1 MSEQTTI
8 GRYRITAELGRG
20 GMGVVYKAWE
30 ESLQRYVAIKM
41 LGDALAHDDALVER
55 FLREARAVADLSHPN
70 VVQVFTVDTHEGRPY
85 FAMEYVEGESL
96 KDLIHTSRRIDPRR
110 AARIVREAAS
120 GLDAAHAKGVIHRDV
135 KPDNIMLT
143 KYGGVKV
150 VDFGIARTADAES
163 RLTGTGMMVGTPN
176 YLCPEVC
183 LGQEVDGRSDLFSL
197 GVVFYEMLAGTS
209 PFQADSPM
217 AMMTAVV
224 REAVPDIRQ
233 LAPEVDDDLRAI
245 VAHLL
250 AKDRQARYGSGAELV
265 EDLDAWLAGE
275 PLLHARPAS
284 DAPTEARARPELET
298 TTEARPLP
306 GAEAPAARR
315 RPPGA
320 AWLLG
325 LLLVVGVAGGS
336 WFYVAQPPPDQGAG
350 TGETTPPPAAATAS
364 TSAGSGDAGA
374 PQTES
379 AQIAEAA
386 RPAVRKPPAGAPSD
400 PGTPTASSDT
410 SGAPAGNADADA
422 GPPGDPSPAETIE
435 PAAVAASPAPRPVP
449 ESEPPAPSI
458 AAERGP
464 PRLVVVAR
472 GDPSVASIVESVL
485 EGALAEADFPVLDER
500 FFASGVGGGLARLG
514 DAALRN
520 GADVL
525 VYADVRGTGTRELRF
540 HGRTEQQRTANL
552 EVRALL
558 LAEKRTLGTPWSRPL
573 AYVPLN
579 ATDNAREVAG
589 PIARDLVARLGALAD

>member
-197 GVVFYEMLAGTS
+197 GVVLYEMLAGTT

-245 VAHLL
+245 LAHLL
-250 AKDRQARYGSGAELV
+250 EKDPQARYRSGAELV

-275 PLLHARPAS
+275 ALLHARPAS
-284 DAPTEARARPELET
+284 DAPTVARARPELET

-306 GAEAPAARR
+306 ATEAPAARR
-315 RPPGA
+315 RAPGA
-320 AWLLG
+320 AWMLG
-325 LLLVVGVAGGS
+325 LLLIVGVAGGS
-336 WFYVAQPPPDQGAG
+336 WFYVAQPSPDRGDASGGA
-350 TGETTPPPAAATAS
+350 TAPPAATVSSS
-364 TSAGSGDAGA
+364 TG
-374 PQTES
+374 
-379 AQIAEAA
+379 
-386 RPAVRKPPAGAPSD
+386 
-400 PGTPTASSDT
+400 
-410 SGAPAGNADADA
+410 
-422 GPPGDPSPAETIE
+422 
-435 PAAVAASPAPRPVP
+435 
-449 ESEPPAPSI
+449 
-458 AAERGP
+458 
-464 PRLVVVAR
+464 
-472 GDPSVASIVESVL
+472 
-485 EGALAEADFPVLDER
+485 
-500 FFASGVGGGLARLG
+500 
-514 DAALRN
+514 
-520 GADVL
+520 
-525 VYADVRGTGTRELRF
+525 
-540 HGRTEQQRTANL
+540 
-552 EVRALL
+552 
-558 LAEKRTLGTPWSRPL
+558 
-573 AYVPLN
+573 
-579 ATDNAREVAG
+579 
-589 PIARDLVARLGALAD
+589 